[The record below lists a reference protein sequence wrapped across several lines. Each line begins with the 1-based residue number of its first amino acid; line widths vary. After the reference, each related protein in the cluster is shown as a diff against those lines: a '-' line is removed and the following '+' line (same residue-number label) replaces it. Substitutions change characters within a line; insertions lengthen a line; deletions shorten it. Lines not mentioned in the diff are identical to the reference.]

1 MADYEMLLD
10 IDGEQFSINGSDV
23 VNDVFAFSLTRKK
36 LGFGAEYY
44 PEIVFATKVKV
55 GRIGIKFLLGG
66 HFDGE
71 SLFFNNATT
80 TNDWVSIEKIADRC
94 FVSRDIAMIKSDDS
108 SFSIAM
114 TSAENFYTTFTSN
127 RNEISLNYE
136 YEDKPV
142 PAGKKIPLESFVVSD
157 SICGGDF
164 FEEYCTYM
172 AEKFSIKLPEK
183 VIT

>member
-136 YEDKPV
+136 YELLRDNFGFTDEEFIKFNLN
-142 PAGKKIPLESFVVSD
+142 AIDGAFISENEKNELRNILLE
-157 SICGGDF
+157 
-164 FEEYCTYM
+164 
-172 AEKFSIKLPEK
+172 K
-183 VIT
+183 